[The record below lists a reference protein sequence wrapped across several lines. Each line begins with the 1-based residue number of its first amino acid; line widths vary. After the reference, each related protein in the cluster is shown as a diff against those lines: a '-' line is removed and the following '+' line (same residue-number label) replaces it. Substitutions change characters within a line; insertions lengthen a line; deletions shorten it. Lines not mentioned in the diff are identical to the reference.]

1 MPSFCVRACVC
12 VGGVGGSLSI
22 SFVVVVDGDQSLISS
37 FIIVVVA
44 EGK

>member
-12 VGGVGGSLSI
+12 VGGSLSI